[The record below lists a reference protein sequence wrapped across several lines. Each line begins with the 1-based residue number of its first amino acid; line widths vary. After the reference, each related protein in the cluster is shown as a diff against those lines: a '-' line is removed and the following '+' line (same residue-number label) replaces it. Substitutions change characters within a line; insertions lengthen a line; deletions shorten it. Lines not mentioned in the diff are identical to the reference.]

1 MALEAR
7 HFRPRKRTCIASLI
21 DGVKGR
27 AKAVWNSSNEAS
39 SGSWV
44 SISTPSLFI
53 ITLRACAQPRIS
65 AGAKCAPV
73 LGLQISRATKFSTH
87 IAHQPIKLGRPSDS
101 FFPIVHSPYV
111 VTYAYRPGSQHLVAT
126 FAAIL
131 SSLRRCSWSC

>member
-1 MALEAR
+1 MASRVDDE
-7 HFRPRKRTCIASLI
+7 S
-21 DGVKGR
+21 GE

-65 AGAKCAPV
+65 AGAKCAPI

-87 IAHQPIKLGRPSDS
+87 IVQI
-101 FFPIVHSPYV
+101 
-111 VTYAYRPGSQHLVAT
+111 LVSYLLQ
-126 FAAIL
+126 I
-131 SSLRRCSWSC
+131 SCVPWMIENCFLLVSI